1 MAPSRSES
9 RTRLKRANISYKELK
24 QEGSL
29 IEELERAT
37 PPPRRKDKSPEREV
51 PMNVMKRAISLAKCR
66 VQSTPPRSAP
76 RMGKVEVLPSIQ
88 NIQEKTQKAS
98 VPPEGKDN
106 YNTL

>member
-1 MAPSRSES
+1 MKLELSKSASEETHILRFGALS
-9 RTRLKRANISYKELK
+9 
-24 QEGSL
+24 
-29 IEELERAT
+29 
-37 PPPRRKDKSPEREV
+37 
-51 PMNVMKRAISLAKCR
+51 
-66 VQSTPPRSAP
+66 PRSAP